1 MVEGTALSP
10 TGRGRGEGV
19 TTYPYPDPPHPSAE
33 ALDLSPQGRG
43 EPRSHPTKS
52 NLTRDYYRVEDE
64 EGRRYWVYREGLYQ
78 ESEDGDPAWYLQG
91 VFQ

>member
-1 MVEGTALSP
+1 M
-10 TGRGRGEGV
+10 